1 MRITDMKQV
10 RLNNGVMLVSP
21 TATASAWSAT
31 SIRPAT
37 CRAGSRPS
45 PSAAPMERSRS
56 SHRVCMPRFLPSVA
70 LSHLLLTRH
79 TAAKAEVS
87 LAISHPARYIPMITA
102 QRLTTLMLQPE
113 VDMNRIGILGICG
126 FGQICVNAAVQDTRI
141 KATVSSTMGAFD
153 PYDKEQRYELRRQLN
168 ELRTAD
174 LLAGRVNERSGGVP
188 TNLPDD
194 AEQFWKDYRDYY
206 KTSRGYHPRSTNSNG
221 GWEKIADLPFLTNSL
236 LDHADEIHS
245 AVLIIHGDKAYS
257 LPASKA
263 AYAKL
268 TGDNK
273 ELMIIPGASHTDLYD
288 NLDKIPFDRIVEF
301 YRAYLI

>member
-1 MRITDMKQV
+1 MKQV

-45 PSAAPMERSRS
+45 PSAAYGAVKEQSSGLYARILAERGF
-56 SHRVCMPRFLPSVA
+56 VTLAFDPSY
-70 LSHLLLTRH
+70 SG
-79 TAAKAEVS
+79 ES
-87 LAISHPARYIPMITA
+87 GGQPRYISSGEIYTDDYSA
-102 QRLTTLMLQPE
+102 AVDYLMLQPE

-126 FGQICVNAAVQDTRI
+126 FGRICVNAAVQDTRI

-194 AEQFWKDYRDYY
+194 AEQCG
-206 KTSRGYHPRSTNSNG
+206 KTTGIITRHRADIIPVRQTPTAGGKRLPTCPSSPIRSSIT
-221 GWEKIADLPFLTNSL
+221 LMRFTQP
-236 LDHADEIHS
+236 
-245 AVLIIHGDKAYS
+245 YS
-257 LPASKA
+257 LFTVI
-263 AYAKL
+263 KL
-268 TGDNK
+268 T
-273 ELMIIPGASHTDLYD
+273 PSQHQRRHT
-288 NLDKIPFDRIVEF
+288 PS
-301 YRAYLI
+301 